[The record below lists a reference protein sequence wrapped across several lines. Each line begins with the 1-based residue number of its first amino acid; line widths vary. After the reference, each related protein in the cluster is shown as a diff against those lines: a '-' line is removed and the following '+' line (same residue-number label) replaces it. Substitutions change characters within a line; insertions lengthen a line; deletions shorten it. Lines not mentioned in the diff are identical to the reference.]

1 MAELFSSGAF
11 WIALAFIVFVAAVWR
26 PVGLMIGGALD
37 GRADK
42 IREQLEEAV
51 RLREEAQA
59 LYAQYER
66 QQQAAV
72 AEAEQILAHAREEAA
87 RQDRQAAEALEAS
100 LKRREEQV
108 IERIARAEQEA
119 LDDVRAAAVD
129 IAVRATRKLLA
140 ETLDAKGH
148 AALVDAAIADLD
160 KQLH

>member
-1 MAELFSSGAF
+1 MGHLFSSGAF
-11 WIALAFIVFVAAVWR
+11 WIGLAFIVFVAAVWR
-26 PVGLMIGGALD
+26 PVGRMIGGALD

-51 RLREEAQA
+51 RLREAAQA

-66 QQQAAV
+66 QQQEAV

-100 LKRREEQV
+100 LRRREEQV

-129 IAVRATRKLLA
+129 VAVRATRKLLA

-148 AALVDAAIADLD
+148 ATLIDEAIADLD
-160 KQLH
+160 KRLH

>member
-1 MAELFSSGAF
+1 MGGLFSTGAF
-11 WIALAFIVFVAAVWR
+11 WIALAFIAFVAAVWR
-26 PVGLMIGGALD
+26 PVGRMIGGALD

-66 QQQAAV
+66 QQQEAI

-129 IAVRATRKLLA
+129 VAVRATRKLLA
-140 ETLDAKGH
+140 ETLDAEGH
-148 AALVDAAIADLD
+148 AALIDEAIADLD
-160 KQLH
+160 KRLH

>member
-1 MAELFSSGAF
+1 MSGLFSSGAF
-11 WIALAFIVFVAAVWR
+11 WVGLAFVVFVAAIWR
-26 PVGLMIGGALD
+26 PVGRMMGGALD
-37 GRADK
+37 GRSDK

-66 QQQAAV
+66 QQQEAV
-72 AEAEQILAHAREEAA
+72 AETELILAHAREEAA
-87 RQDRQAAEALEAS
+87 RQDRQAAEALEAA

-108 IERIARAEQEA
+108 LERIARAEQEA

-129 IAVRATRKLLA
+129 VAVRATRKLLA
-140 ETLDAKGH
+140 ETLDAEGH

-160 KQLH
+160 KRLH

>member
-1 MAELFSSGAF
+1 MADLFSSGAF
-11 WIALAFIVFVAAVWR
+11 WIALAFIVFVAATWR
-26 PVGLMIGGALD
+26 PVGRMIGGALD

-51 RLREEAQA
+51 RLR
-59 LYAQYER
+59 
-66 QQQAAV
+66 
-72 AEAEQILAHAREEAA
+72 EAA

-129 IAVRATRKLLA
+129 VAVRATRKLLA
-140 ETLDAKGH
+140 ETLDAEGH
-148 AALVDAAIADLD
+148 AALIDAAIADLD
-160 KQLH
+160 KRLH

>member
-1 MAELFSSGAF
+1 MAGLFSTGAF
-11 WIALAFIVFVAAVWR
+11 WIASAFIIFVLAVWR
-26 PVGLMIGGALD
+26 PVGRMIGGALD

-51 RLREEAQA
+51 RLREAAQA

-66 QQQAAV
+66 QQQEAI
-72 AEAEQILAHAREEAA
+72 AEAEQILAQAREEAA
-87 RQDRQAAEALEAS
+87 RQDRQAAEALEAA

-140 ETLDAKGH
+140 ETLDAEGH
-148 AALVDAAIADLD
+148 AALIDEAIADLD
-160 KQLH
+160 IRLH

>member
-1 MAELFSSGAF
+1 MADLFSSGAF

-26 PVGLMIGGALD
+26 PVGRMIGGALD

-51 RLREEAQA
+51 RLREAAQA

-66 QQQAAV
+66 QQQEAV
-72 AEAEQILAHAREEAA
+72 AEAEQILAHAHEEAA
-87 RQDRQAAEALEAS
+87 RQDRQAAEALEAA

-119 LDDVRAAAVD
+119 LAEVRGVAVD
-129 IAVRATRKLLA
+129 LAVKATQRLL
-140 ETLDAKGH
+140 EDRLDEERQ
-148 AALVDAAIADLD
+148 AALVDAAVADLD
-160 KQLH
+160 KKLH

>member
-1 MAELFSSGAF
+1 MSGLFSSGAF
-11 WIALAFIVFVAAVWR
+11 WIGLAFVIFVAAIWR
-26 PVGLMIGGALD
+26 PVGRMMGGALD

-66 QQQAAV
+66 QQQEAV

-87 RQDRQAAEALEAS
+87 RQDRQAAEALEAA

-108 IERIARAEQEA
+108 LERIARAEQEA
-119 LDDVRAAAVD
+119 LNEVRAAAVD
-129 IAVRATRKLLA
+129 VAVRATRKLLA
-140 ETLDAKGH
+140 ETLDAEGH
-148 AALVDAAIADLD
+148 AALVDEAIADLD

>member
-1 MAELFSSGAF
+1 MADLFSSSVFWVGVAF
-11 WIALAFIVFVAAVWR
+11 VIFVAAIWR
-26 PVGLMIGGALD
+26 PVGRMMGGALD

-66 QQQAAV
+66 QQHEAV

-87 RQDRQAAEALEAS
+87 RQDRQAAEALEAA

-108 IERIARAEQEA
+108 LERIARAEQEA

-129 IAVRATRKLLA
+129 VAVRATRKLLA
-140 ETLDAKGH
+140 ETLDAEGH

>member
-1 MAELFSSGAF
+1 MGGLFSTGAV
-11 WIALAFIVFVAAVWR
+11 WIALAFIAFVAAVWR
-26 PVGLMIGGALD
+26 PVGRMIGGALD

-66 QQQAAV
+66 QQQEAI
-72 AEAEQILAHAREEAA
+72 AEAEQILAHAREEAV

-129 IAVRATRKLLA
+129 VAVRATRKLLA
-140 ETLDAKGH
+140 ETLDAEGH
-148 AALVDAAIADLD
+148 AALIDAAIADLD
-160 KQLH
+160 KRLH